1 MTGQPTPLLHR
12 NKDLIAG
19 LLKGKPMVNK
29 PSSSWIC
36 FLDAWKSKHT
46 PPKTNMEPTNEGL
59 EDVSP
64 FQMGD
69 FQVPC

>member
-1 MTGQPTPLLHR
+1 MVMNPKVESKDSPT
-12 NKDLIAG
+12 KTD
-19 LLKGKPMVNK
+19 
-29 PSSSWIC
+29 PS
-36 FLDAWKSKHT
+36 T

>member
-1 MTGQPTPLLHR
+1 MKKTEWLV
-12 NKDLIAG
+12 G
-19 LLKGKPMVNK
+19 LFFGDEIL
-29 PSSSWIC
+29 PSYIEI
-36 FLDAWKSKHT
+36 FNT

>member
-1 MTGQPTPLLHR
+1 MKKTERLV
-12 NKDLIAG
+12 G
-19 LLKGKPMVNK
+19 LFLGDEIL
-29 PSSSWIC
+29 PSYIEI
-36 FLDAWKSKHT
+36 FNA